1 MNTTAVLASLVSR
14 QGALYTIMMLQLT
27 GYLYP
32 TPALLKSGDSFD
44 YIIVGGGTAGS
55 VIATRLAQKK
65 YNVLLIEAGQD
76 APFESVYPSLI
87 PYLKYSHSDWN
98 YTSVNDTYSYQCHK
112 GKNVDLTQ
120 GKMLGGTGALNY
132 MVWSRGNPKT
142 FEKWHWI
149 TKDPTWKWENV
160 LPYFIKSEAIHDSA
174 IMNST
179 LKDSYG
185 ANGYIGITREN
196 KSYTADYLKGFEQLG
211 KTIIADIDGNRNG
224 YARGL
229 ITVYNGRRQD
239 SGSQYLKHVTYSSYL
254 AVAKD
259 TLVTKILF
267 DEDHNAVGVQLI
279 TDDGRNITV
288 NARQEIIVTAGAI
301 KSPQLLLLS
310 GIGPCRDL
318 KKLNIP
324 CIADLPVGK
333 NLQDHIAA
341 FIPHTTNKILTR
353 GTVDPHEYPSGLFV
367 GYASLNVS
375 HIKHHIKYPDYEAI
389 GFIMNNMKFLIQFCA
404 LTFDFPNSLCN
415 KLYEEANGRQVLI
428 TLLSNLYGYSRG
440 QVRLNSTDP
449 QDPPLVI
456 TDSFSNDSDLDNFV
470 DYIVDYLKVEET
482 EAFKKLSASR
492 VDLTSPHCDAFEAG
506 SRGYWRC
513 YSLCMMTSMGHYG
526 GTCAMGSVV
535 DSRLRVRHVKK
546 LRVADAS
553 VMPTLVAGNIF
564 SAVVM
569 IGEKVSDFIIEDAGS
584 YNDVEHEQIREDQ
597 LENLSA
603 SFA

>member
-1 MNTTAVLASLVSR
+1 MNATAVLASLASR

-76 APFESVYPSLI
+76 APFESEYPSLI
-87 PYLKYSHSDWN
+87 PYLKNSHSDWN

-112 GKNVDLTQ
+112 DKNVDLTQ
-120 GKMLGGTGALNY
+120 GKMLGGTGALNF
-132 MVWSRGNPKT
+132 MIWSRGNPKN
-142 FEKWHWI
+142 FEKWHSI

-174 IMNST
+174 IMNSP
-179 LKDSYG
+179 LKHSYG

-196 KSYTADYLKGFEQLG
+196 KSYTADYIKGFEQLG
-211 KTIIADIDGNRNG
+211 KPIIADIDGNRNG
-224 YARGL
+224 YARAL
-229 ITVYNGRRQD
+229 ITVYNDR
-239 SGSQYLKHVTYSSYL
+239 
-254 AVAKD
+254 
-259 TLVTKILF
+259 
-267 DEDHNAVGVQLI
+267 NAVGIELI

-288 NARQEIIVTAGAI
+288 NARQEIIIAAGTM
-301 KSPQLLLLS
+301 KSPQLLMLS
-310 GIGPCRDL
+310 GIGPCKDL
-318 KKLNIP
+318 EKLNIS

-333 NLQDHIAA
+333 NLRDHIAA
-341 FIPHTTNKILTR
+341 FIPHTTNKRLTR
-353 GTVDPHEYPSGLFV
+353 GGVDPNEYPTGLFI

-375 HIKHHIKYPDYEAI
+375 HIKHYIKFPDYEAT
-389 GFIMNNMKFLIQFCA
+389 GFIMNNMKVLIQFCA
-404 LTFDFPNSLCN
+404 FTINFPNSLCN
-415 KLYEEANGRQVLI
+415 KLYEKANGRQVLV

-440 QVRLNSTDP
+440 QVRLNSTVP
-449 QDPPLVI
+449 QDPPVVI
-456 TDSFSNDSDLDNFV
+456 TDSYSNDNDLDNLV

-492 VDLTSPHCDAFEAG
+492 VDLTSPHCDAFETG

-513 YSLCMMTSMGHYG
+513 YSLCMMSSLGHYG

-553 VMPTLVAGNIF
+553 VMPTLVAGNIC
-564 SAVVM
+564 ATVVM

-584 YNDVEHEQIREDQ
+584 YNDVEHEQISEDQ

-603 SFA
+603 TFA